1 MINLVSIAIFGLQG
15 CGKRDLSTEQQYT
28 IPKLPAP
35 ESDWYAVH
43 SEAPQDILVQQ
54 VAKGLPWD
62 ESLSGA
68 AVDVAL
74 HVVERPIR
82 LSDLQWA
89 AVRAGF
95 PYPVTHFVSGEVD
108 MDAYPQELQRLI
120 QTEQPDKLG
129 LVRVRRGTMDLW
141 VAVFAEAGTLS
152 ENFPRENPLSTPLD
166 IQGQGTYRLMSPSGQ
181 ISTGSMPCKD
191 VLEERG
197 EWWLEV
203 GVDSTTIQT
212 SIPLYV
218 EMETPVHPLFI
229 TDDIGLDMQVP
240 DVLEE
245 DVWVLIED
253 MRERRGLSSQ
263 FEENQMLV
271 AFAEASVNDLVAGRW
286 SQESG
291 LQMMQKVGFGE
302 GAAYHLACQAP
313 TVFQCVNDLSWELD
327 SRQALLDPSIL
338 SMGVA
343 VHAQTSGVSIVLN
356 LSAM

>member
-1 MINLVSIAIFGLQG
+1 MINLFSLAVLVLQG
-15 CGKRDLSTEQQYT
+15 CGKKDLSAEQQYT

-43 SEAPQDILVQQ
+43 SEAPQDVLVQQ

-74 HVVERPIR
+74 HVEERPIR

-89 AVRAGF
+89 AIRSGF
-95 PYPVTHFVSGEVD
+95 PYPVTRFVVGEVD
-108 MDAYPQELQRLI
+108 MDTYPKELQSLLHSERP
-120 QTEQPDKLG
+120 EKMG

-141 VAVFAEAGTLS
+141 VAVFAEAGALS
-152 ENFPRENPLSTPLD
+152 ENFLRENSLSTPLD
-166 IQGQGTYRLMSPSGQ
+166 IQGQGTYRLMSPSGL
-181 ISTGSMPCKD
+181 ITTGALPCKD

-197 EWWLEV
+197 EWWLEI
-203 GVDSTTIQT
+203 GDKQSIQA

-218 EMETPVHPLFI
+218 EMDTPVHPLFV
-229 TDDIGLDMQVP
+229 TEDVGLDMQVP

-286 SQESG
+286 SRKSG

-302 GAAYHLACQAP
+302 GATYHLACQAP
-313 TVFQCVNDLSWELD
+313 TVFQCMNDLSWELD

-343 VHAQTSGVSIVLN
+343 VHAQTSGVSIIVN